1 MRSLVEN
8 YFVSTQPA
16 GWRCSECGLVFVAK
30 DYHGNGDVPSEILR
44 RFEDHSCNRHLTERR
59 LEVAVGKTKA
69 HEQRSGVLKEQTVS
83 IMERA
88 RDRSG
93 KTTAAVQNS
102 RKLITKSREVI
113 EMSKARR
120 RKNS

>member
-1 MRSLVEN
+1 MRTLVEN

-30 DYHGNGDVPSEILR
+30 DHHGNGDVPSEILR
-44 RFEDHSCNRHLTERR
+44 RFEDHSCKSHLTQRR
-59 LEVAVGKTKA
+59 LEVVVNKTKA
-69 HEQRSGVLKEQTVS
+69 HEKRSDVLKEQTVS
-83 IMERA
+83 IMESA
-88 RDRSG
+88 KERSG
-93 KTTAAVQNS
+93 KTTAAVQSSKN
-102 RKLITKSREVI
+102 LITKSREAI